1 MSTLEVSPAESGLN
15 LEAQTVTNDFSIQV
29 ATVNGSGSQTA
40 NTVLLR
46 AIFQMGI
53 PVSGKN
59 MFPSNIAGLP
69 TWFTIRASK
78 DGYIARRKEIDF
90 LVAMNAETARE
101 DVMKLESGAAVVYDE
116 PLKLNQLRSDLHFY
130 PVPFDK
136 LVAPVCPEAKLRK
149 LVRNMIY
156 DGVVAWLLDIE
167 MPEVRRALVK
177 QFGKRKAKAAELNWG
192 AAQAGY
198 DWAAASLT
206 KTDPYRVKRL
216 NLNTGKVIIDGNSAC
231 ALGAM
236 FAGVTVVTWY
246 PITPSSSLV
255 EALIGYLKRFRHDP
269 ETGKATYAV
278 VQAEDELAAVGMA
291 LSAGWAGARAM
302 TSTAGPGISLMAEF
316 VGLGYYA
323 ELPAVIFDVQRVG
336 PSTGLPTRTA
346 QGDVL
351 STALLSH
358 GDTRHPMF
366 FPGTPEECFSMAME
380 AFDFAERFQTPVF
393 VLTDLDL
400 GMNSWMTD
408 PFPYPEKPIERGK
421 VLSAEDLDRLGGFAR
436 YKDVDGDGIGYR
448 TLPGTHH
455 TAAAYF
461 TRGSGH
467 NEKAQYTEREDDY
480 RNNMDR
486 LARKFETMRQ
496 YVPPPLVEVSRV
508 PAASNGRPAQARIG
522 LISIGSS
529 GYAVRESSDQLWN
542 EHHIAADC
550 LRLRAYPFTDE
561 LKSFIQRY
569 ERVYVVEQN
578 RDAQLLGLMRLEFE
592 PELIARLRSVRYYG
606 GLPLDARTVT
616 DEVVRQEMTPGKHNQ
631 NGN

>member
-1 MSTLEVSPAESGLN
+1 VSTLEVSPIEAASGR
-15 LEAQTVTNDFSIQV
+15 AVSNDFSIQV

-40 NTVLLR
+40 NNVLMR

-78 DGYIARRKEIDF
+78 HGYVARRKEIDF
-90 LVAMNAETARE
+90 LVAMNPETARE
-101 DVMKLESGAAVVYDE
+101 DVMKLDSGAAVVYDE
-116 PLKLNQLRSDLHFY
+116 PLRLNDLRSDVHFY

-156 DGVVAWLLDIE
+156 DGVVAWLLSIE

-198 DWAAASLT
+198 DWAARTLT
-206 KTDPYRVKRL
+206 KTDPFRVERM
-216 NLNTGKVIIDGNSAC
+216 NGTAGKVIIDGNSAC

-255 EALIGYLKRFRHDP
+255 ETLMGYMKRFRHDP

-278 VQAEDELAAVGMA
+278 VQAEDELASIGMA
-291 LSAGWAGARAM
+291 LSAGWAGARSM
-302 TSTAGPGISLMAEF
+302 TSTSGPGISLMSEF

-323 ELPAVIFDVQRVG
+323 ELPAVIFDVERVG

-346 QGDVL
+346 QGDIL
-351 STALLSH
+351 KNALLSH

-366 FPGTPEECFSMAME
+366 FPSSPEECFTMACE

-393 VLTDLDL
+393 VMTDLDL
-400 GMNSWMTD
+400 GMNSWMAD

-421 VLSAEDLDRLGGFAR
+421 VLDAEELEKLGGFAR
-436 YKDVDGDGIGYR
+436 YRDVDGDGVGYR
-448 TLPGTHH
+448 TLPGTAHG
-455 TAAAYF
+455 AAAYF

-467 NEKAQYTEREDDY
+467 NDKAQYTEREDDY
-480 RNNMDR
+480 IDNVDR
-486 LARKFETMRQ
+486 LTRKFEAMRAH
-496 YVPPPLVEVSRV
+496 VP
-508 PAASNGRPAQARIG
+508 RPMVQVREQARIG
-522 LISIGSS
+522 FIAVGTSD
-529 GYAVRESSDQLWN
+529 YAVRESCDQLRD
-542 EHHIAADC
+542 EYGIEASY
-550 LRLRAYPFTDE
+550 LRLKGYPFTSE
-561 LKSFIQRY
+561 LVDFIRRH
-569 ERVYVVEQN
+569 ERVYVVDQN
-578 RDAQLLGLMRLEFE
+578 RDAQLVSLMRLEFE

-616 DEVVRQEMTPGKHNQ
+616 DEVVRQEGR
-631 NGN
+631 